1 MSRGPLRFKE
11 TDVRRFLR
19 AFTKEGL
26 PVEVTLDLERGS
38 ITAIPRASSEDVMAC
53 SFVFGNPLP
62 DSSPAGQEHGRTI
75 PLADIPGLSTVPD

>member
-26 PVEVTLDLERGS
+26 PVAKVMVDSDGNL
-38 ITAIPRASSEDVMAC
+38 TAVVEDVGVNENNETEKWLAKHAHQRQ
-53 SFVFGNPLP
+53 GN
-62 DSSPAGQEHGRTI
+62 
-75 PLADIPGLSTVPD
+75 

>member
-26 PVEVTLDLERGS
+26 PVASATMDTDGNLTAVVIPAPVTPGEDGS
-38 ITAIPRASSEDVMAC
+38 NC
-53 SFVFGNPLP
+53 STEENEWDQKYGQP
-62 DSSPAGQEHGRTI
+62 PA
-75 PLADIPGLSTVPD
+75 

>member
-26 PVEVTLDLERGS
+26 RVDKVMVDSDGNL
-38 ITAIPRASSEDVMAC
+38 TAVIPCLPSSTSSSSSSGGVSEQRA
-53 SFVFGNPLP
+53 
-62 DSSPAGQEHGRTI
+62 
-75 PLADIPGLSTVPD
+75 STVPRA

>member
-26 PVEVTLDLERGS
+26 PVAEVMVDSDGNL
-38 ITAIPRASSEDVMAC
+38 TAVIPCPPSSGVVGVTAGESVQA
-53 SFVFGNPLP
+53 NPW
-62 DSSPAGQEHGRTI
+62 DGVSEQGT
-75 PLADIPGLSTVPD
+75 STVPRA

>member
-26 PVEVTLDLERGS
+26 RVDKVMVDSDGNL
-38 ITAIPRASSEDVMAC
+38 TAVVEDVGVNENNETEKWLVKHAHQRQ
-53 SFVFGNPLP
+53 GN
-62 DSSPAGQEHGRTI
+62 
-75 PLADIPGLSTVPD
+75 

>member
-26 PVEVTLDLERGS
+26 PVEVTLDLERRS
-38 ITAIPRASSEDVMAC
+38 LTVIPFAPSEDVGVNENNETEKWLAKHAHQRQ
-53 SFVFGNPLP
+53 GN
-62 DSSPAGQEHGRTI
+62 
-75 PLADIPGLSTVPD
+75 

>member
-26 PVEVTLDLERGS
+26 PVASATMDTDGNL
-38 ITAIPRASSEDVMAC
+38 TAVVIPAPVIPGEDGRAGNVAEKNWDEAINAANEKRAS
-53 SFVFGNPLP
+53 
-62 DSSPAGQEHGRTI
+62 
-75 PLADIPGLSTVPD
+75 